1 MPSPFILEIAVQPG
15 NWDDRATFGQ
25 ALRRLLDGNAS
36 LAASEDDGQTILRAT
51 DECCLNAAI
60 GQLQRDLG
68 HRLGVGFPQVAY
80 RESFA
85 CKVEVDYTHKK
96 QSGSAGQFGRIK
108 LTIEPGRAGQGIVFK
123 DEVKGGNIPGIY
135 VPSIE
140 RGIREAALTGPR
152 IGFPMVDFTVTLK
165 DGAFHDID
173 SSAFAFETTARGAMR
188 EAARRAGV
196 RILEPIM
203 KLVVLTPL
211 CWREAVVAD
220 LAGRRAILEP
230 EAEVGGSQCVI
241 VALAPMAT
249 LFGYK
254 DALASV
260 SQREA
265 RSVMLCD
272 HYGEVPGDILPPDDT
287 VPAAA
292 ALRA

>member
-15 NWDDRATFGQ
+15 NWDDRATLEQ

-36 LAASEDDGQTILRAT
+36 LAVSKDEGQTILRAT
-51 DECCLNAAI
+51 DECCLNAAV
-60 GQLQRDLG
+60 GQLQHDLG
-68 HRLGVGFPQVAY
+68 HRLGLGFPQVAY
-80 RESFA
+80 RESFVRT
-85 CKVEVDYTHKK
+85 VEVDYTHKK
-96 QSGSAGQFGRIK
+96 QSGSAGQFGRIR
-108 LTIEPGRAGQGIVFK
+108 LTVEPGHPGQGIVFK

-152 IGFPMVDFTVTLK
+152 IGFPIVDFTVTLK

-173 SSAFAFETTARGAMR
+173 SSAFAFEITARGAMR
-188 EAARRAGV
+188 EAARKAGV

-203 KLVVLTPL
+203 KLVVLTPP
-211 CWREAVVAD
+211 CWGEAIVAD
-220 LAGRRAILEP
+220 LAGRRAMLETK
-230 EAEVGGSQCVI
+230 AETEGSMRVI
-241 VALAPMAT
+241 VALVPMAR
-249 LFGYK
+249 LFGYG

-260 SQREA
+260 SQGEA
-265 RSVMLCD
+265 RSAMLCD
-272 HYGEVPGDILPPDDT
+272 HYGEIPEGLLPPDDT